1 MKKVFAI
8 AAMAA
13 MLIACGE
20 PEENK
25 PNGGENNGGNT
36 EQPGGGETPE
46 FVPAITLDGNFA
58 DWAEAE
64 GVAVLTLNEGETYA
78 YPALKK
84 VQLCS
89 DELYIYIYAE
99 YDPAQVMN
107 LCTYLDIDADET
119 TGRCTPCQ
127 GIELYME
134 GSVAEWTADEAG
146 NPTTPKVADVAYD
159 AGGYKFTGEDG
170 TDGWAW
176 EGILEAGIGFVSSCV
191 PAAVGENVAV
201 EVSLLKALCPLPL
214 GNEVGI
220 CMSVSSYGWAEIGT
234 LPQYSDEE
242 KAADETLTGRAAC
255 YVLAL

>member
-20 PEENK
+20 KPEPT
-25 PNGGENNGGNT
+25 PNPNPGGNT
-36 EQPGGGETPE
+36 EEPGKPE
-46 FVPAITLDGNFA
+46 EPVFVPAITLDGNFA
-58 DWAEAE
+58 DWAEVE
-64 GVAVLTLNEGETYA
+64 GAVVLTLNEGETYT

-89 DELYIYIYAE
+89 DERYIYIYAE
-99 YDPAQVMN
+99 YDPAQAMN

-119 TGRCTPCQ
+119 TGRSEPCQ

-134 GSVAEWTADEAG
+134 GSIAEWTADEAG

-170 TDGWAW
+170 TNGWAW
-176 EGILEAGIGFVSSCV
+176 ESILEAGIGFVSSCV

-201 EVSLLKALCPLPL
+201 EISLLKALCPLPL

-220 CMSVSSYGWAEIGT
+220 CMSVSAYTWSEIGT

-242 KAADETLTGRAAC
+242 VAADETLVGRAPC
-255 YVLAL
+255 VILPL